1 MGRRIIKK
9 HKRKNCMANVKSV
22 EFTSATS
29 ITITAEDGTTQVFT
43 NAPVVT
49 DTEVTVTHA
58 DGSTEVFEPKA

>member
-1 MGRRIIKK
+1 
-9 HKRKNCMANVKSV
+9 MANVKSV